1 MTKND
6 AFNIDRSYEPAAT
19 AWARKHVSCV
29 LDVYNIVKR
38 KQEAAINHFK
48 ECRLNPAGRGCD
60 VSLLHGSS
68 GLLQWSLF
76 D

>member
-1 MTKND
+1 MAEAKSMTKND

-38 KQEAAINHFK
+38 SKKQQLTTLKNA
-48 ECRLNPAGRGCD
+48 D
-60 VSLLHGSS
+60 
-68 GLLQWSLF
+68 
-76 D
+76 